1 MEFSSTQGGIFP
13 AIDMQIL
20 IEYLVQ
26 YFVASLRIG
35 AFLITSPFMGSRS
48 IMPTV
53 RVMLA
58 LVMTVLIAGKVPVPD
73 SAVIGSAFG
82 VALIVKEIAIGLFAG
97 LILTIWF
104 SAASLAG
111 EKVAT
116 SAGLGYASMMDPDAG
131 GQTPVV
137 GRLFS
142 LFLIVIFL
150 SLDGHLMAI
159 AIMMRS
165 YEFAPIGEM
174 QSLLGLIEAGVAVAG
189 YMFLAAALI
198 MLPII
203 TVMLMINIAIGI
215 ITRSAPQLNLFSFGF
230 PISMLGVFFVLY
242 ISAGVLGFAF
252 SDLVDSA
259 LSDIEITIGGL
270 SSGE

>member
-1 MEFSSTQGGIFP
+1 MEFTSTQGGIFP
-13 AIDMQIL
+13 AIEMQVA

-26 YFVASLRIG
+26 HFTASLRIG
-35 AFLITSPFMGSRS
+35 AFLIASPFMGSRS

-53 RVMLA
+53 RIMLA
-58 LVMTVLIAGKVPVPD
+58 LVITVLIAGKVPMPD
-73 SAVIGSAFG
+73 STVMGSAFG
-82 VALIVKEIAIGLFAG
+82 IAIIIKEIAIGLLAG

-111 EKVAT
+111 QKVAT

-150 SLDGHLMAI
+150 SLDGHLVAI
-159 AIMMRS
+159 AIMVHS
-165 YEFAPIGEM
+165 YELSPIGEM
-174 QSLLGLIEAGVAVAG
+174 PSLFGLIEAGIASAG

-203 TVMLMINIAIGI
+203 SIMLMINIAIGI

-230 PISMLGVFFVLY
+230 PISMIGVFIVLY
-242 ISAGVLGFAF
+242 ISVDALGFAF
-252 SDLVDSA
+252 SDLIDSA
-259 LSDIEITIGGL
+259 LDEMEVTIGGL
-270 SSGE
+270 AGG